1 MNILS
6 KTQTELPGVMFFIYS
21 RFKDDR
27 GYFSE
32 TYNKKELHLS
42 NSTDIVP
49 ELVQSNE
56 SYSKKNVVRGLHFQH
71 DPFMGKLI
79 RTAYGHMIDLIVDI
93 RPNSKTYGKGI
104 MIDMPGSQESQTD
117 SLIWIPPGFAHGN
130 LFLENTLIQY
140 FCTGTYNPQGEVGI
154 YPYSPDIDWSMSP
167 SHLRDQFTQIKE
179 YAIMSSKDK
188 QGITLADWSH
198 HPHSKQFQIENG

>member
-6 KTQTELPGVMFFIYS
+6 KTKTALPDVVLFTYS

-42 NSTDIVP
+42 DGTDKIT

-79 RTAYGHMIDLIVDI
+79 RTAYGHMVDLVVDI
-93 RPNSKTYGKGI
+93 RPHSETYGKGI

-117 SLIWIPPGFAHGN
+117 ALIWIPPGFAHGN

-154 YPYSPDIDWSMSP
+154 TPYSPDIDWSMSSP
-167 SHLRDQFTQIKE
+167 DLYDRFTQMKE
-179 YAIMSSKDK
+179 HAIMSPKDRK
-188 QGITLADWSH
+188 GISLTEWKNNPNAQ
-198 HPHSKQFQIENG
+198 QFQINK

>member
-6 KTQTELPGVMFFIYS
+6 KTKTALPGVLLFTYS

-32 TYNKKELHLS
+32 TYNKKELCLS
-42 NSTDIVP
+42 DGTDIVP

-56 SYSKKNVVRGLHFQH
+56 SYSKKNVVRGLHFQY

-93 RPNSKTYGKGI
+93 RPNSETYGKGI

-154 YPYSPDIDWSMSP
+154 YPYSPDIDWSLS
-167 SHLRDQFTQIKE
+167 SSRLHDQLIQMKE
-179 YAIMSSKDK
+179 HAIMSPKDK
-188 QGITLADWSH
+188 KGISLTEWTTNANAR
-198 HPHSKQFQIENG
+198 QFQINK